1 MSTNAPAPAGRV
13 LPTLNEDGTRNW
25 LRPKPSTGR
34 WWHRRRAVAYLL
46 MTAFI
51 AIPHIRINGKPA
63 ILLDAPRREF
73 TLFGTTFLPTD
84 TVLLMLLL
92 ATLVIAVFLFSALFG
107 RVWCGWG
114 CPQTIYLEYL
124 YRPIERLVEGG
135 RSGSLRL
142 DRNHGHFHPRRLLK
156 YAIYLALSLLL
167 AHTFLAYF
175 VGVDALAQW
184 VRLSPREHPV
194 PFLVMAVTTGLV
206 FTDFTWFR
214 EQTCLIACPYGR
226 WQSALL
232 DRQSLVVAYDYNRG
246 EPRSRG
252 KVRPEGAGDCIDCV
266 ACVTT
271 CPTGIDIRNGLQ
283 MECVHCTQCID
294 ACDGIMAQVGKPP
307 GLIRYATQ
315 DALAGKPGKR
325 LRPRVVIYPLLLL
338 MFLGAFIAVLG
349 TRSSADIT
357 LLRSTGEPFQLEAD
371 GSVANQIRI
380 RIANRSAQVRT
391 YTIAID
397 GAEVG
402 TVITPESPLSIEPNK
417 LRTTSAFILL
427 PRTAFSGGRRDVTV
441 RISDDQGLDERIP
454 FNLLGPTDSI
464 GGTNP

>member
-13 LPTLNEDGTRNW
+13 LPTLNEDGSRNW
-25 LRPKPSTGR
+25 LRPKPSPGR
-34 WWHRRRAVAYLL
+34 WWHRRRVVAYLL
-46 MTAFI
+46 MITFI
-51 AIPHIRINGKPA
+51 ALPHLKINGKPA

-84 TVLLMLLL
+84 TLLLMLLL
-92 ATLVIAVFLFSALFG
+92 ASIVIAVFLFSALFG

-114 CPQTIYLEYL
+114 CPQTIYLEFL
-124 YRPIERLVEGG
+124 YRPIERLIEGG
-135 RSGSLRL
+135 RGGSLRL
-142 DRNHGHFHPRRLLK
+142 DRSKGHFHPRRLLK
-156 YAIYLALSLLL
+156 YGIYLVISLLL

-175 VGVDALAQW
+175 VGVDALAEW
-184 VRLSPREHPV
+184 VRLSPREHPI

-226 WQSALL
+226 WQAALL

-246 EPRSRG
+246 EPRARG
-252 KVRPEGAGDCIDCV
+252 KVRSDDAGDCIDCV

-294 ACDGIMAQVGKPP
+294 ACDSIMAQVGKPP

-315 DALAGKPGKR
+315 DALAGKPAKR
-325 LRPRVVIYPLLLL
+325 LRPRVIIYPLVLAL
-338 MFLGAFIAVLG
+338 FLGAFVVVLG

-357 LLRSTGEPFQLEAD
+357 LLRSTDEPFQLDAE
-371 GSVANQIRI
+371 GRVTNQIRI
-380 RIANRSAQVRT
+380 RIANRSQQDRSYSIVV
-391 YTIAID
+391 D
-397 GAEVG
+397 GAEMG
-402 TVITPESPLSIEPNK
+402 TVIAPESPLSIESNK
-417 LRTTSAFILL
+417 LRTTSVFILL
-427 PRTAFSGGRRDVTV
+427 PREAFTQGRRDVTV
-441 RISDDQGLDERIP
+441 RISDGKGLDQRLP
-454 FNLLGPTDSI
+454 FNLLGPTDTT
-464 GGTNP
+464 GGLEP